1 MFLFV
6 KLTLHCCSSAVRYF
20 MEGGVLQIV
29 NVSHRDQG
37 VYTCLARTPM
47 DGDKAAALL
56 LVLGEPNYSVPAQ
69 STRGPRCCVTV
80 QNKQINMSG
89 S

>member
-1 MFLFV
+1 MI
-6 KLTLHCCSSAVRYF
+6 LHCCSSANRYF
-20 MEGGVLQIV
+20 IEDGILQIV

-56 LVLGEPNYSVPAQ
+56 LVLGEPCYSVPTQ
-69 STRGPRCCVTV
+69 ST
-80 QNKQINMSG
+80 
-89 S
+89 